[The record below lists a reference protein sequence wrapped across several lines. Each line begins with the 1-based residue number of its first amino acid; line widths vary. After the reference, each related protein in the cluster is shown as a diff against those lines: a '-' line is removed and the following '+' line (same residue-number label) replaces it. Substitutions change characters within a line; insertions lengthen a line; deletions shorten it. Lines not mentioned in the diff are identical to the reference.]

1 MRYFSN
7 SHSAKV
13 FAISADTRSLSVRIS
28 TSLKS
33 KNLLRR
39 TAQSSIV
46 MFANRPMQLV
56 LHIRKKNPCRDGIP
70 VVIYTRSIDIGNL
83 LIEFTLR
90 HPNFPNFFEQVFKI
104 FFIEYQAVFKALFVK
119 DVALYRKIAQNIS
132 CPRPEL
138 RRADG
143 IHAVPHGND
152 GVKIIELGVVGFTVS
167 YPFL

>member
-1 MRYFSN
+1 MLF
-7 SHSAKV
+7 
-13 FAISADTRSLSVRIS
+13 RS
-28 TSLKS
+28 
-33 KNLLRR
+33 
-39 TAQSSIV
+39 
-46 MFANRPMQLV
+46 
-56 LHIRKKNPCRDGIP
+56 
-70 VVIYTRSIDIGNL
+70 IGNL

-167 YPFL
+167 YPFLQASPKLGSLQNHLSRYSRSFFAIKSRFGSFKA